1 MQDQSSSLAIGV
13 DLGATKIA
21 AALVSPDGTVLS
33 TRQAPTKAESGE
45 QVVLN
50 RIARQVNALIEAAP
64 DKLLGIGIGTPG
76 QVDSKEGI
84 VRNAVNLGWEKVRLV
99 EEIRARL
106 SQDLPIWI
114 QKDANASALGEYYFG
129 AARGCPD
136 FVYLSVGSGLGGG
149 ILSNGYLITGA
160 NWNAAELGH
169 LSLDPDGYLCTCGL
183 HGCAETIVS
192 GPGLAALVRD
202 YLSQSRFPTRLEPGN
217 DLNPETILEAA
228 QSGDEL
234 AQKAILE
241 VGRNLGM
248 VMAACASA
256 LNPALFVLAGG
267 LGLAAFDLIVPP
279 ARMELERRV
288 LPASCQDLRIIPSS
302 LTSSAVGAA
311 SLAWYFSDIRKHSLE
326 QETKNFSP
334 LDHP

>member
-1 MQDQSSSLAIGV
+1 MQNRSSSLAIGV

-21 AALVSPDGTVLS
+21 AALVAPDGTVLS
-33 TRQAPTKAESGE
+33 TRQTPTKAEGGE
-45 QVVLN
+45 QVVLS

-64 DKLLGIGIGTPG
+64 EKLLGIGIGTPG
-76 QVDSKEGI
+76 QVNSKEGI
-84 VRNAVNLGWEKVRLV
+84 VRNAVNLGWEQVGLV
-99 EEIRARL
+99 DEIRARL

-183 HGCAETIVS
+183 RGCAETIVS

-202 YLSQSRFPTRLEPGN
+202 YLSQRRFPTRLAAGD

-228 QSGDEL
+228 RTEDEL
-234 AQKAILE
+234 AQKALFE

-256 LNPALFVLAGG
+256 LNPALFVIAGG

-288 LPASCQDLRIIPSS
+288 LPASFQDLRITPSS

-311 SLAWYFSDIRKHSLE
+311 SLTWYFSDIRKHSLE
-326 QETKNFSP
+326 EEPTNFFT
-334 LDHP
+334 LDRS

>member
-1 MQDQSSSLAIGV
+1 M
-13 DLGATKIA
+13 
-21 AALVSPDGTVLS
+21 
-33 TRQAPTKAESGE
+33 
-45 QVVLN
+45 
-50 RIARQVNALIEAAP
+50 
-64 DKLLGIGIGTPG
+64 
-76 QVDSKEGI
+76 
-84 VRNAVNLGWEKVRLV
+84 
-99 EEIRARL
+99 
-106 SQDLPIWI
+106 
-114 QKDANASALGEYYFG
+114 
-129 AARGCPD
+129 
-136 FVYLSVGSGLGGG
+136 GGG

-183 HGCAETIVS
+183 RGCAETIVS

-202 YLSQSRFPTRLEPGN
+202 YLSQRRFPTRLAAGD

-228 QSGDEL
+228 RTEDEL
-234 AQKAILE
+234 AQKALFE

-256 LNPALFVLAGG
+256 LNPALFVIAGG
-267 LGLAAFDLIVPP
+267 LGLAAFDMIVPP

-288 LPASCQDLRIIPSS
+288 LPASFQDLRITPSS

-326 QETKNFSP
+326 EEPTNFFT
-334 LDHP
+334 LDRS